1 MTELSEGAG
10 DDKGATLSPPLRR
23 PLAGTSGLPEDV
35 PIARGL
41 PDMRQRVGNDQ
52 AHTDAVA
59 RFALFELLSV
69 LRARAC
75 ALD

>member
-1 MTELSEGAG
+1 MQQPRGRTIHDETRRKRSGTIAGAE
-10 DDKGATLSPPLRR
+10 
-23 PLAGTSGLPEDV
+23 TSGLV
-35 PIARGL
+35 ANAPIACGL